1 MGTEIMNNLKEL
13 AKLIRSH
20 ILISTTEA
28 GSGHP
33 SSSLSATDIMAVLFF
48 GRRSPGAL
56 AEGEAFFYADLENPA
71 NPNNDRLIFSKGH
84 ASPLF
89 YSLYAVA
96 GQSSF
101 AEATADESAQGH
113 KSELIRAFN
122 PEELLSLRKFGSRFE
137 GHPTLEFPYTEVPT
151 GSLGQGLS
159 VGVGMAL
166 NAKAEKL
173 SYNTFVLLGDSE
185 VAEGSIWEAM
195 DSAAHYKLNN
205 LIAILDC
212 NRLGQRGETMFGHRT
227 EVYEAKAKAFGWET
241 VVIDGHDMEEV
252 EQALYWA
259 TTINFKSQIAN
270 NKQIQNPKFQNP
282 SAEKPRM
289 IIAKTLK
296 GKGVS
301 FIEDKDG
308 WHGKA
313 LSKDELAKALVEIGA
328 VDKTLIG
335 EVLKPETP
343 TTPSASQTPLLEKEG
358 NVSSAAKASYFAE
371 ATKDKLEDKPQEHQQ
386 ARGASHP
393 DKGEY
398 PAERGEGV
406 GVLNFT
412 DYSTDK
418 KVATRKA
425 FGNAL
430 INIAE
435 MFPNMVVLDA
445 EVSNSTFTEFFKK
458 KYPERFYE
466 MYIAE
471 QNMVGVATGLD
482 KRGKLVFASTF
493 AAFYARAFDQVR
505 MSQYAM
511 SNIKFVQSHAGVS
524 IGEDGAS
531 QMALEDLAM
540 FRTIQG
546 ISILYP
552 SDAVSAEKITYEA
565 AKHKGSVYIRNTR
578 MEATIIYSPKEEFP
592 IGGSKT
598 LKTSDTDVATV
609 IGAGVTLHE
618 ALKAYKELQKEN
630 INIRV
635 IDLYSIK
642 PLDIETL
649 KKAAAE
655 TKNIIVVEDHYLEG
669 GIYEAVASALFNPS
683 PLLRALPTA
692 IEENTQHPNRLRSL
706 AVKKMPRSG
715 KPEELLAYE
724 EIDKDAIVRAV
735 KLVVS

>member
-1 MGTEIMNNLKEL
+1 MHKNNLEKL
-13 AKLIRSH
+13 AKLVRYN
-20 ILISTTEA
+20 ILTSTTEA
-28 GSGHP
+28 GTGHP
-33 SSSLSATDIMAVLFF
+33 TSSMSATEVMVGLMFGGFF
-48 GRRSPGAL
+48 K
-56 AEGEAFFYADLENPA
+56 ADLENPQ
-71 NPNNDRLIFSKGH
+71 NLNNDRLIFSKGH

-96 GQSSF
+96 GQKTTSPQLSPHHLDKLGVTLSDSRTGQ
-101 AEATADESAQGH
+101 EGREI
-113 KSELIRAFN
+113 LVRAFD
-122 PEELLSLRKFGSRFE
+122 PVELLSLRKFGSRFE
-137 GHPTLEFPYTEVPT
+137 GHPTMEFKYTEVPT

-166 NAKAEKL
+166 NAKADKL
-173 SYNTFVLLGDSE
+173 DYKTFVLLGDSE

-212 NRLGQRGETMFGHRT
+212 NRLGQRGETMFGHKT
-227 EVYEAKAKAFGWET
+227 DIYEAKAKAFGWET
-241 VVIDGHDMEEV
+241 VVIDGHDFQQIES
-252 EQALYWA
+252 AFAKA
-259 TTINFKSQIAN
+259 TADT
-270 NKQIQNPKFQNP
+270 NKTPT
-282 SAEKPRM
+282 M

-301 FIEDKDG
+301 FVEDKEG

-313 LSKDELAKALVEIGA
+313 LSKEELVKALEELGE
-328 VDKTLIG
+328 VDKNLVG
-335 EVLKPETP
+335 EVEKPANQQISESGNQLVSESVSQEISK
-343 TTPSASQTPLLEKEG
+343 SASQLD
-358 NVSSAAKASYFAE
+358 SS
-371 ATKDKLEDKPQEHQQ
+371 QQ
-386 ARGASHP
+386 T
-393 DKGEY
+393 
-398 PAERGEGV
+398 V
-406 GVLNFT
+406 GSEIVFT
-412 DYSTDK
+412 DYPTDK

-430 INIAE
+430 VNIAE
-435 MFPNMVVLDA
+435 AFPNMVVLDA
-445 EVSNSTFTEFFKK
+445 EVSNSTYTEFFKK

-540 FRTIQG
+540 FRAVQG
-546 ISILYP
+546 VTVLYP
-552 SDAVSAEKITYEA
+552 SDPVSAEKITFEA
-565 AKHKGSVYIRNTR
+565 AKHKGAVYIRNTR
-578 MEATIIYSPKEEFP
+578 MEANVIYDLKNDDFK

-598 LKTSDTDVATV
+598 LKSSATDVATI

-618 ALKAYKELQKEN
+618 ALKAYAELQKEG

-649 KKAAAE
+649 KKAAKE
-655 TKNIIVVEDHYLEG
+655 TKNIITVEDHYIEG
-669 GIYEAVASALFNPS
+669 GIGEAVASALSSVDNLPS
-683 PLLRALPTA
+683 CKFK
-692 IEENTQHPNRLRSL
+692 SL
-706 AVKKMPRSG
+706 AVSKMPRSG

-724 EIDKDAIVRAV
+724 EIDSAAIVRAV
-735 KLVVS
+735 RQVVASSKL